1 MQFHTVTT
9 GEQETH
15 DSQYKGLIQS
25 KSQKP
30 GKLFKERKYKSHKL
44 FLNHNKN
51 TEIYQMFN
59 MSSFFI

>member
-1 MQFHTVTT
+1 MRFHTVTT
-9 GEQETH
+9 GGQETH

-44 FLNHNKN
+44 FLITIK
-51 TEIYQMFN
+51 TQKYIKCLT
-59 MSSFFI
+59 